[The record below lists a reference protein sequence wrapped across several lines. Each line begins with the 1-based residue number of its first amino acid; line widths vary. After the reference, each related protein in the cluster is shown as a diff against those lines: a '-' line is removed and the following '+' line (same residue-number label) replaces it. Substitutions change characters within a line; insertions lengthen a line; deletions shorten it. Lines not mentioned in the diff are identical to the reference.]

1 MRRMSSS
8 VAMSPAMTAAGSP
21 GVRYRSENTTNAT
34 TAITMMVENR
44 RRTMY
49 AIIRPLVQKLLTCV
63 LRQAQ
68 DERCPSARGL
78 NHSARGERVEPRTPR
93 SLFLLDVPHEVD
105 RRDDH
110 AGKIRAISGW

>member
-34 TAITMMVENR
+34 TAITMTVENR

-49 AIIRPLVQKLLTCV
+49 AIIRRLAGWSLPGK
-63 LRQAQ
+63 
-68 DERCPSARGL
+68 P
-78 NHSARGERVEPRTPR
+78 
-93 SLFLLDVPHEVD
+93 LFLLDVPHEVD
-105 RRDDH
+105 RRNDH
-110 AGKIRAISGW
+110 AGEIRAISGWKNELRGGNVRHEFIGAHLHRVGGLFR